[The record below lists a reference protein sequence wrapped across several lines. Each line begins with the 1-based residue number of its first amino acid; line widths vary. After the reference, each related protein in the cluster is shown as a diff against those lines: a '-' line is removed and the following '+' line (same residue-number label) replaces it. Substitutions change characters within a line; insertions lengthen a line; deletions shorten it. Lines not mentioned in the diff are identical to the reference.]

1 MIEKCQAAHLKDV
14 LDAGAINVRNKKPPK
29 KEVAEIRRGELAT
42 LR

>member
-1 MIEKCQAAHLKDV
+1 VVDDELGD
-14 LDAGAINVRNKKPPK
+14 DAEPEAMRFP